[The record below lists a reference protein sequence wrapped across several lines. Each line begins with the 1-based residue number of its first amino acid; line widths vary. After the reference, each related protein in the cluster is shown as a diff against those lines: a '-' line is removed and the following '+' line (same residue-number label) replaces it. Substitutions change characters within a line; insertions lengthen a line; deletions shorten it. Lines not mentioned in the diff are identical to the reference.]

1 MSERLSRLLREPLFQ
16 FLILGL
22 LIYGGYA
29 WLHSGDAPD
38 DEETIT
44 VGAGELAWLRTSFE
58 KRWKR
63 TPTPAELNGLIDEY
77 VRETVLYRE
86 ALAMGLDR
94 DDTIVRRRLAQKLE
108 FLVQDLVEVSP
119 PTEEELE
126 AYFEAHR
133 EDYREPD
140 LVTFSHVF
148 VDPDRRGEQTLQ
160 DAAAI
165 REALEQLEDPA
176 QGAKKLGDPFMLQSY
191 YPERNEAEISK
202 LFGGEF
208 AERVG
213 ELSEGV
219 WHGPVLSGYGVHV
232 VYVHSKQSF
241 PQPSLAEVRE
251 RVLNDWTTAKRKELD
266 DEYVARLR
274 EKYDVVIED
283 AEETRSAKQAERS
296 P

>member
-1 MSERLSRLLREPLFQ
+1 MSERLPRLLREPLFH
-16 FLILGL
+16 FLILGM

-38 DEETIT
+38 DGETIT
-44 VGAGELAWLRTSFE
+44 VGAGELAWLQTSFE

-63 TPTPAELNGLIDEY
+63 APTPAELNGLVDEY

-108 FLVQDLVEVSP
+108 FLVQDLVEVKE

-160 DAAAI
+160 DADAI
-165 REALEQLEDPA
+165 RQALEKLGDPA
-176 QGAKKLGDPFMLQSY
+176 QGTKKLGDPFMLQSY
-191 YPERNEAEISK
+191 YPERNKAEISK

-213 ELSEGV
+213 ELSEGI
-219 WHGPVLSGYGVHV
+219 WHGPVLSGYGVHL
-232 VYVHSKQSF
+232 VYVHGKQSF

-251 RVLNDWTTAKRKELD
+251 QARNDWTTAKRKELD

-283 AEETRSAKQAERS
+283 AEETEPTKQAERS

>member
-1 MSERLSRLLREPLFQ
+1 MLKEPLFH

-22 LIYGGYA
+22 LIYGGYT
-29 WLHSGDAPD
+29 WLHAD
-38 DEETIT
+38 DPQDSEQTIT
-44 VGAGELAWLRTSFE
+44 VGAGELEWLRTSFV
-58 KRWKR
+58 KRWQR
-63 TPTPAELNGLIDEY
+63 EPTPAELDGLVDEY

-86 ALAMGLDR
+86 AMAMGLDQ
-94 DDTIVRRRLAQKLE
+94 DDTIVRRRLAQKHE
-108 FLVQDLVEVSP
+108 FLVQDLVEVKE

-140 LVTFSHVF
+140 QITFSHVF
-148 VDPDRRGEQTLQ
+148 VDPDRRGDRTLE

-165 REALEQLEDPA
+165 REGLEKLGDPA
-176 QGAKKLGDPFMLQSY
+176 QGAKELGDPFMLQSY

-208 AERVG
+208 AKRVG

-219 WHGPVLSGYGVHV
+219 WHGPILSGYGVHL
-232 VYVHSKQSF
+232 VYVHGRQTF
-241 PQPSLAEVRE
+241 PQRTLADVRQ
-251 RVLNDWTTAKRKELD
+251 RVVDDWTAAKRGELNE
-266 DEYVARLR
+266 EYIARLR
-274 EKYDVVIED
+274 EKYDVMIED
-283 AEETRSAKQAERS
+283 APEAELTKQAERS

>member
-1 MSERLSRLLREPLFQ
+1 MSERLSRLLREPLFH

-283 AEETRSAKQAERS
+283 AEETQSAKQAERS

>member
-1 MSERLSRLLREPLFQ
+1 MSERLSRLIKEPLFH

-38 DEETIT
+38 DKETIT

-108 FLVQDLVEVSP
+108 FLVQDLVEVKA

-126 AYFEAHR
+126 TYFEAHR
-133 EDYREPD
+133 EEYREPD

-148 VDPDRRGEQTLQ
+148 VDPDRRGERTLQ

-165 REALEQLEDPA
+165 REALEKLEDPA
-176 QGAKKLGDPFMLQSY
+176 QGAKKLGDPFMLQRY

-219 WHGPVLSGYGVHV
+219 WHGPVLSGYGVHL
-232 VYVHSKQSF
+232 VYVHGKQSF

-251 RVLNDWTTAKRKELD
+251 RVLNDRTAAKRKELD

-283 AEETRSAKQAERS
+283 AEETEPTKQAERS

>member
-1 MSERLSRLLREPLFQ
+1 MSERLARLLREPLFH

-29 WLHSGDAPD
+29 WLHSGAAPD
-38 DEETIT
+38 DQESIT

-108 FLVQDLVEVSP
+108 FLVQDLVEVKA

-126 AYFEAHR
+126 TYFEAHR
-133 EDYREPD
+133 EEYREPG

-165 REALEQLEDPA
+165 REALEKLEDPA
-176 QGAKKLGDPFMLQSY
+176 QGAKKLGDPFMLQRY

-219 WHGPVLSGYGVHV
+219 WHGPVLSGYGVHL
-232 VYVHSKQSF
+232 VYVHGKQSF

-251 RVLNDWTTAKRKELD
+251 RVLNDRTTAKRRELD

-283 AEETRSAKQAERS
+283 AEETEPTKQAERS

>member
-1 MSERLSRLLREPLFQ
+1 MLKEPLFH
-16 FLILGL
+16 FLLLGL
-22 LIYGGYA
+22 LIYGVYA
-29 WLHSGDAPD
+29 WLHAGDAPD
-38 DEETIT
+38 DEQTIT
-44 VGAGELAWLRTSFE
+44 VGAGELAWLETSFE

-63 TPTPAELNGLIDEY
+63 APTQAELDGLVDQY

-165 REALEQLEDPA
+165 RDALEKLEEPA
-176 QGAKKLGDPFMLQSY
+176 QGAKELGDPFMLQRY

-251 RVLNDWTTAKRKELD
+251 RVLNDWTTAKRKGLD

-283 AEETRSAKQAERS
+283 AEETEPTKQVERS

>member
-1 MSERLSRLLREPLFQ
+1 MSERLSRLIKEPLFH
-16 FLILGL
+16 FLIIGL

-29 WLHSGDAPD
+29 WLHAGDAPD
-38 DEETIT
+38 DEQTIT
-44 VGAGELAWLRTSFE
+44 VGAGELSWLQTSFE

-63 TPTPAELNGLIDEY
+63 APTPAELNGLVDEY

-108 FLVQDLVEVSP
+108 FLVQDLVEVKE

-165 REALEQLEDPA
+165 RQALEKLEDPA
-176 QGAKKLGDPFMLQSY
+176 QGAKKLGDPFMLQRY

-213 ELSEGV
+213 ELSEGI
-219 WHGPVLSGYGVHV
+219 WHGPVLSGYGVHL
-232 VYVHSKQSF
+232 VYVHGKQSF
-241 PQPSLAEVRE
+241 PRPSLAEVRE
-251 RVLNDWTTAKRKELD
+251 RVLNDRTTAKRRELD

-283 AEETRSAKQAERS
+283 AEESEPTKQAERS

>member
-283 AEETRSAKQAERS
+283 AEETQSAKQAERS

>member
-1 MSERLSRLLREPLFQ
+1 MSERLSRLLKEPLFH

-108 FLVQDLVEVSP
+108 FLVQDLVEVKA

-126 AYFEAHR
+126 TYFEAHR
-133 EDYREPD
+133 EEYREPD

-165 REALEQLEDPA
+165 REALEKLEDPA
-176 QGAKKLGDPFMLQSY
+176 QGAKKLGDPFMLQRY

-219 WHGPVLSGYGVHV
+219 WHGPVLSGYGVHL
-232 VYVHSKQSF
+232 VYVHGKQSF
-241 PQPSLAEVRE
+241 PRPSLAEVRE
-251 RVLNDWTTAKRKELD
+251 RVLNDRTTAKRRELD

-283 AEETRSAKQAERS
+283 AEEAEPTKQAERS

>member
-1 MSERLSRLLREPLFQ
+1 MSERLARLLREPLFH

-29 WLHSGDAPD
+29 WLHSGAAPD
-38 DEETIT
+38 DQESIT

-108 FLVQDLVEVSP
+108 FLVQDLVEVKA

-126 AYFEAHR
+126 TYFEAHR
-133 EDYREPD
+133 EEYREPG

-165 REALEQLEDPA
+165 RQALEKLEDPA
-176 QGAKKLGDPFMLQSY
+176 QGAKKLGDPFMLQRY

-219 WHGPVLSGYGVHV
+219 WHGPVLSGYGVHL
-232 VYVHSKQSF
+232 VYVHGKQSF

-251 RVLNDWTTAKRKELD
+251 RVLNDRTTAKRRELD

-283 AEETRSAKQAERS
+283 AEETEPTKQAERS

>member
-38 DEETIT
+38 NEETIT

-251 RVLNDWTTAKRKELD
+251 RVLNNWTTAKRKELD

-283 AEETRSAKQAERS
+283 AEETQSAKQAERS

>member
-1 MSERLSRLLREPLFQ
+1 VSERLARLLREPLFH

-29 WLHSGDAPD
+29 WLHSGAAPD
-38 DEETIT
+38 DQESIT

-108 FLVQDLVEVSP
+108 FLVQDLVEVKA

-126 AYFEAHR
+126 TYFEAHR
-133 EDYREPD
+133 EEYREPG

-165 REALEQLEDPA
+165 REALEKLEDPA
-176 QGAKKLGDPFMLQSY
+176 QGAKKLGDPFMLQRY

-219 WHGPVLSGYGVHV
+219 WHGPVLSGYGVHL
-232 VYVHSKQSF
+232 VYVHGKQSF

-251 RVLNDWTTAKRKELD
+251 RVLNDRTTAKRRELD

-283 AEETRSAKQAERS
+283 AEETEPTKQAERS